1 MSNGPI
7 LIVDDEPQNLAVL
20 REMLRDEYKLIF
32 ARSGEETLSA
42 VAKHTPSLIL
52 LDVEMPGMDG
62 YETCR
67 RIKADPATEH
77 IPVVFV
83 TGRSGPEDEVAGFE
97 AGGEYCLC
105 KPVNPVVARARIRT
119 HLSLVRVSLL
129 EESYQSALSMLGA
142 AGHYNDTDT
151 GVHIWRMAAYAGALA
166 REVGWDDAR
175 AGLLEL
181 AASMHDTGK
190 MGIPSHILRKPG
202 PLDADEWI
210 IMKGHPRIGW
220 SILSK
225 GNGAVFEMA
234 AEIALRHHERWDGA
248 GYPDGL
254 SGQAIPESARIVA
267 LADVFD
273 ALMVR
278 RPYKEAWT
286 VEDAFAMIES
296 SAGTH
301 LDPLLVASF
310 LGIRPRVEELRRTW
324 AERVSNFPEDRQCH
338 ASLDSL
344 F

>member
-1 MSNGPI
+1 MQNTLI
-7 LIVDDEPQNLAVL
+7 LIVDDEAQNLAVL

-32 ARSGEETLSA
+32 ARSGEETLLA
-42 VAKHTPSLIL
+42 AAKHSPSLIL

-67 RIKADPATEH
+67 RLKADPACKH

-97 AGGEYCLC
+97 AGGEDYLC

-129 EESYQSALSMLGA
+129 EESYRSALSMLGA

-166 REVGWDDAR
+166 CEVGWDETE

-202 PLDADEWI
+202 PLDADEWV
-210 IMKGHPRIGW
+210 IMKTHPRIGW

-225 GNGAVFEMA
+225 GNGAVFELA
-234 AEIALRHHERWDGA
+234 AEIALHHHERWDGS
-248 GYPDGL
+248 GYPDAL
-254 SGQAIPESARIVA
+254 SGPAIPESARIVA
-267 LADVFD
+267 VADVFD
-273 ALMVR
+273 ALTVR
-278 RPYKEAWT
+278 RPYKEAWS
-286 VEDAFAMIES
+286 VEKAFAMIES

-301 LDPLLVASF
+301 LDPVLVACFSR
-310 LGIRPRVEELRRTW
+310 IRPKIEELRRIWT
-324 AERVSNFPEDRQCH
+324 ERESVFPEDR
-338 ASLDSL
+338 
-344 F
+344 